1 MIGLTDCVT
10 KLICPNT
17 TFEPMFSTTATPI
30 ATRKSS
36 GAIHEVVVRMSRTMM
51 SGTSTS
57 AAADDLAHGQLLHA
71 RRAGG
76 VAGNSPALAYDLIEG
91 VRCLYL
97 TPALYRDAEQGL
109 SVLPILLHRGLVH
122 QLDRRSQVRN
132 VVEPHDVCD
141 TRSGGYLFLE
151 LERLRYGQV
160 HGHDPRVRDPRT
172 ELLQHEVERNLC
184 SPRPRGDSP
193 SGHS

>member
-57 AAADDLAHGQLLHA
+57 AAPTTSLTASFCTLAVLA
-71 RRAGG
+71 A
-76 VAGNSPALAYDLIEG
+76 SPEIA
-91 VRCLYL
+91 
-97 TPALYRDAEQGL
+97 P
-109 SVLPILLHRGLVH
+109 P
-122 QLDRRSQVRN
+122 
-132 VVEPHDVCD
+132 
-141 TRSGGYLFLE
+141 
-151 LERLRYGQV
+151 
-160 HGHDPRVRDPRT
+160 
-172 ELLQHEVERNLC
+172 
-184 SPRPRGDSP
+184 SPMIS
-193 SGHS
+193 